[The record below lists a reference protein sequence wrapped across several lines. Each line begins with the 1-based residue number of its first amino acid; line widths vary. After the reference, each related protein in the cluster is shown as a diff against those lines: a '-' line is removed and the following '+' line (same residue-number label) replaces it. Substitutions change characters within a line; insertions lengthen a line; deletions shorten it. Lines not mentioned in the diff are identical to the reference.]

1 MTKALDDIDKYR
13 LLIVFVRYNWGGV
26 QRNMPMDILLGFFK
40 SLRSLMA
47 TVRSSWR
54 YGYLLQKAL
63 EPSNKALC
71 PYVKEKEGGSLQ
83 GITR

>member
-1 MTKALDDIDKYR
+1 
-13 LLIVFVRYNWGGV
+13 
-26 QRNMPMDILLGFFK
+26 MDILSGFFK

-71 PYVKEKEGGSLQ
+71 PYVKEEEGGSLQ